1 MINTIYIKLILA
13 AFFWASS
20 AIAGKLMLEIFHPSQ
35 VTFLRFGVATL
46 ILVIFVLLE
55 KKRTTISLREHL
67 KLAILGIVGV
77 SLCYYFYFEG
87 LNLSSALN
95 AGLIEATIPLITL
108 AISIGIKE
116 EKFNVKNSVGFA
128 LAYLGVIIVV
138 TNLDFSVIANSNYNM
153 GDLLLLISTVCFGIY
168 NILVK
173 KLDFSFVSQK
183 VKLLYIFM
191 YGSIA
196 LLPWV
201 YFDSLHV
208 ELHWD
213 FSLYSIALILVLSL
227 GASVLAYIFFN
238 EGIKELGASRAS
250 SFINLVP
257 ILTIILA
264 IAILKESLSLAQA
277 IGSVAILL
285 GVYISQKNLKL
296 TNPVF

>member
-1 MINTIYIKLILA
+1 MNTIYIKLVIA

-20 AIAGKLMLEIFHPSQ
+20 AIAGKLMLETFLPSQ
-35 VTFLRFGVATL
+35 ITFLRFGFATIIL
-46 ILVIFVLLE
+46 ILFVLF
-55 KKRTTISLREHL
+55 KKETPTISFKEHF
-67 KLAILGIVGV
+67 KLALLGVVGV
-77 SLCYYFYFEG
+77 SLCYYFYFKG

-116 EKFNVKNSVGFA
+116 EKFNIKNSIGFT
-128 LAYLGVIIVV
+128 LAYIGVLIVV
-138 TNLDFSVIANSNYNM
+138 TKLDFSVIVHSKYNM
-153 GDLLLLISTVCFGIY
+153 GDLLLLISTLCFGIY

-173 KLDFSFVSQK
+173 KIDFTFHSQK
-183 VKLLYIFM
+183 IKLLYIFM

-196 LLPWV
+196 LVPWI

-208 ELHWD
+208 DLNWN
-213 FSLYSIALILVLSL
+213 FSLFNLMLILILSL

-238 EGIKELGASRAS
+238 EGIKKLGASKAS

-264 IAILKESLSLAQA
+264 IVILKEPLSLSQS
-277 IGSVAILL
+277 IGSIAILF
-285 GVYISQKNLKL
+285 GVYISQQK
-296 TNPVF
+296 

>member
-1 MINTIYIKLILA
+1 MHTIYVKLVLA

-20 AIAGKLMLEIFHPSQ
+20 AIAGKLMLETFLPSQ
-35 VTFLRFGVATL
+35 ITFLRFGFATIIL
-46 ILVIFVLLE
+46 IFFIFFE
-55 KKRTTISLREHL
+55 KEKPSISLHEHI
-67 KLAILGIVGV
+67 KLALLGVVGV
-77 SLCYYFYFEG
+77 SLCYYFYFRG

-116 EKFNVKNSVGFA
+116 EKFNIKNSIGFA
-128 LAYLGVIIVV
+128 LAYIGVIIVV
-138 TNLDFSVIANSNYNM
+138 TKLDFSVIANSKYNI
-153 GDLLLLISTVCFGIY
+153 GDLLLLISTLCFGIY

-173 KLDFSFVSQK
+173 KLNFSFHSQK
-183 VKLLYIFM
+183 IKLLYIFM

-196 LLPWV
+196 LTPWL

-208 ELHWD
+208 KLNWD
-213 FSLYSIALILVLSL
+213 FSLYNTILILLLSL

-238 EGIKELGASRAS
+238 EGIIKLGASKAS

-264 IAILKESLSLAQA
+264 IVILRESLSLAQS
-277 IGSVAILL
+277 IGSIAILF
-285 GVYISQKNLKL
+285 GVYISQQK
-296 TNPVF
+296 